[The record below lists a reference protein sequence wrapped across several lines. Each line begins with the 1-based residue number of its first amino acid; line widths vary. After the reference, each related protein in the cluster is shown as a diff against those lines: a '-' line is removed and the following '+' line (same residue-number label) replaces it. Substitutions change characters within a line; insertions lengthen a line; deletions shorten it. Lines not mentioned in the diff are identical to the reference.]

1 MFVYLKKGEYR
12 FEKRIVFQTAFV
24 PCKAYIKLC
33 IFIAKQRKSAQMH
46 TPKKGMVTDMT
57 AEERKNAYAR
67 LLRECPEI
75 LTPRMVARWTRQSK
89 NTVYAEIKSGDIPA
103 VPYRGGYLIAKADL
117 IDYMVAHA
125 EDAPAGRFSIGSRR
139 HE

>member
-1 MFVYLKKGEYR
+1 
-12 FEKRIVFQTAFV
+12 
-24 PCKAYIKLC
+24 
-33 IFIAKQRKSAQMH
+33 
-46 TPKKGMVTDMT
+46 MT
-57 AEERKNAYAR
+57 TEERKNAYAR

-89 NTVYAEIKSGDIPA
+89 NTVYAEIKSGDISA
-103 VPYRGGYLIAKADL
+103 IPYRGGYLIAKADL

-125 EDAPAGRFSIGSRR
+125 EEPPAGRFSIGSRR

>member
-1 MFVYLKKGEYR
+1 M
-12 FEKRIVFQTAFV
+12 
-24 PCKAYIKLC
+24 
-33 IFIAKQRKSAQMH
+33 
-46 TPKKGMVTDMT
+46 TP
-57 AEERKNAYAR
+57 EERKNAYAR

-125 EDAPAGRFSIGSRR
+125 EEPPAGRFSIGSCR